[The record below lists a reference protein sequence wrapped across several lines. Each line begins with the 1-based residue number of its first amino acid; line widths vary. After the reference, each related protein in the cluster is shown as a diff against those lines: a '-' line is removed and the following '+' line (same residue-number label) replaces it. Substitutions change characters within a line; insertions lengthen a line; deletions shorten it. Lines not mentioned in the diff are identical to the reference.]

1 MDLTFMVLFQYYN
14 LLLHRGRGSSQVE
27 IIGEDKSAL
36 HENSS
41 MLQSEAEEGSYRTN
55 FEGVTSIVSTWNTL
69 DHLPPGDMFTDLIV
83 INISNCEN
91 ITSIPGSY
99 NKNNTLTTLYASN
112 TKISS
117 LPSEFMTSLQFL
129 DICNCKRITSIGD
142 MNNLHTL
149 VMSNST
155 VNEIRNT
162 VATTLIRLYSLN
174 SRLSFIPSSP
184 NLMVLLWSGV
194 GHSILK
200 IENSPSLISILT
212 PGATA
217 NIQNI
222 TTSKNVVCTKL
233 TI

>member
-1 MDLTFMVLFQYYN
+1 MVLFQYYN
-14 LLLHRGRGSSQVE
+14 LLLHRGRGSTQVE

-41 MLQSEAEEGSYRTN
+41 IHQLEAEESYRTN
-55 FEGVTSIVSTWNTL
+55 FDGVTSIISTWNTL
-69 DHLPPGDMFTDLIV
+69 DHLPPGDSFTDLVV

-99 NKNNTLTTLYASN
+99 NKNNTLKTLYASN

-117 LPSEFMTSLQFL
+117 LPSEFMTSLELL

-162 VATTLIRLYSLN
+162 VAKTLIRLYSLN
-174 SRLSFIPSSP
+174 SRLSCLPPSP

-194 GHSILK
+194 GNSILK

-212 PGATA
+212 PGATS
-217 NIQNI
+217 NIHGM

>member
-1 MDLTFMVLFQYYN
+1 MVLFQYYN

-27 IIGEDKSAL
+27 IIGEDISAL
-36 HENSS
+36 HENAS
-41 MLQSEAEEGSYRTN
+41 MPQSEAEVESYRTN

-69 DHLPPGDMFTDLIV
+69 GHLPPGDLFTDLLV

-99 NKNNTLTTLYASN
+99 NKNNTLTKLYASN

-117 LPSEFMTSLQFL
+117 LPSEFMTSLQLL

-162 VATTLIRLYSLN
+162 VAKTLIRLYSLN
-174 SRLSFIPSSP
+174 SRLSFLPSSP
-184 NLMVLLWSGV
+184 DLMVLLWSGV
-194 GHSILK
+194 GHSMLK

-212 PGATA
+212 PGV
-217 NIQNI
+217 I
-222 TTSKNVVCTKL
+222 TNVHNMTPSNKTVITKL
-233 TI
+233 II